1 MITGV
6 VNGDY
11 EPILRISIYS
21 NNGELYER
29 DAVVDTGFNGWLSL
43 PPDLVVILGLP
54 WQRRGRAILADGS
67 ESIFDI
73 YEATILWDSQP
84 VTIPID
90 EADSDPLIGMSL
102 MDGYELTIQ
111 IVDSGIVTL
120 KKI

>member
-11 EPILRISIYS
+11 EPILRISIDS

-43 PPDLVVILGLP
+43 PPDLVVILELP

-73 YEATILWDSQP
+73 YEATILWDGQP
-84 VTIPID
+84 VTLPID
-90 EADSDPLIGMSL
+90 EADSYPLIGMSL

-111 IVDSGIVTL
+111 IVDSGTVTL

>member
-11 EPILRISIYS
+11 EPIIRIFIYS
-21 NNGELYER
+21 NNGQIYER

-73 YEATILWDSQP
+73 YEATILWDGQP

-102 MDGYELTIQ
+102 MEGYELIIQ
-111 IVDSGIVTL
+111 IVDSGTVTI

>member
-6 VNGDY
+6 VNCDY

-73 YEATILWDSQP
+73 YEATILWDGQP
-84 VTIPID
+84 ATIPID

-111 IVDSGIVTL
+111 IVDSGTVTI

>member
-1 MITGV
+1 MIAGV
-6 VNGDY
+6 VNSDY
-11 EPILRISIYS
+11 EPIIRISIYS
-21 NNGELYER
+21 TNGQLYER

-73 YEATILWDSQP
+73 YEATILWDDQP

-102 MDGYELTIQ
+102 MEGYELTIQ
-111 IVDSGIVTL
+111 IVDSGIVTI